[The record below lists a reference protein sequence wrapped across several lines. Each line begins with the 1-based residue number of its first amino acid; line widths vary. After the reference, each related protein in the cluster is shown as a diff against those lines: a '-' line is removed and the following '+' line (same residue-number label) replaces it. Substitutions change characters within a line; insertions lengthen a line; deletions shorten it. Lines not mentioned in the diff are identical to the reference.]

1 MYDKYFN
8 ASLILASKFGM
19 KLDMQSHRRI
29 SSPAI
34 GGCCKTAEVPAVT
47 ALYERQEFRKDR
59 ICSLF
64 EKEMIGWRDRAH
76 NDVPTRFS
84 FRKPVSLEHI
94 VDGIQILTA
103 AGKRI
108 PLPLGEG
115 GATAAG

>member
-47 ALYERQEFRKDR
+47 ALYER
-59 ICSLF
+59 
-64 EKEMIGWRDRAH
+64 
-76 NDVPTRFS
+76 RFFDPAES
-84 FRKPVSLEHI
+84 AGLGDGLRVS
-94 VDGIQILTA
+94 V
-103 AGKRI
+103 RR
-108 PLPLGEG
+108 
-115 GATAAG
+115 

>member
-1 MYDKYFN
+1 MQLSALHLVITQN
-8 ASLILASKFGM
+8 LI
-19 KLDMQSHRRI
+19 
-29 SSPAI
+29 
-34 GGCCKTAEVPAVT
+34 
-47 ALYERQEFRKDR
+47 QEFRKDR

-84 FRKPVSLEHI
+84 FRKPVSLERI